1 MTPQALD
8 LRRTPQAQAATSRA
22 ELPPRVLSCDFR
34 SYERAGFLDEQEIL
48 DRERRRDAVLRH
60 LGSLPGDTIME
71 PLHNTVN
78 SSWEAA
84 ERRAEAMEARRKL
97 EAAVLIPRSSART
110 VTSAIRW
117 STSQQAP
124 Q

>member
-1 MTPQALD
+1 VTPQALD

-34 SYERAGFLDEQEIL
+34 SYERAGFLDEQDIL

-71 PLHNTVN
+71 PPCTTRSTARGRLLSAGQRRWRRGG
-78 SSWEAA
+78 SS
-84 ERRAEAMEARRKL
+84 R
-97 EAAVLIPRSSART
+97 PRCSSPAHPRG
-110 VTSAIRW
+110 R
-117 STSQQAP
+117 
-124 Q
+124 